1 MFPCIQQNVPLP
13 HSLRLLQGMNSREH
27 ALRLAVHP
35 LEKSPTQ
42 HPAPPAI
49 EQLLVPLKPHPTVPA
64 TQLFPPTHLFPL
76 AHPVVL
82 FSVQLVPHA
91 VADAQPK
98 FPGHAAVL
106 VPVTQVPLPLHDP
119 LDVNIPLLQVE
130 LPQLLPATCNRHA
143 PAPLHMPSCPQALP
157 VSTAHSLS
165 GSVPALIGRH
175 FPSCP
180 PVFKAEHAMQLP
192 LHALSQQS
200 PSTHD
205 PEEHSLLVLQVVPF
219 AFVSWQT

>member
-1 MFPCIQQNVPLP
+1 M
-13 HSLRLLQGMNSREH
+13 
-27 ALRLAVHP
+27 HP

-42 HPAPPAI
+42 QPAPPAV

-64 TQLFPPTHLFPL
+64 TQLFPPTHLLPL
-76 AHPVVL
+76 AHPVAL
-82 FSVQLVPHA
+82 LSVQLVPHA
-91 VADAQPK
+91 VADAQSK
-98 FPGHAAVL
+98 FPGHPAVL

-119 LDVNIPLLQVE
+119 LDVKAPLLQLIE
-130 LPQLLPATCNRHA
+130 LPQP
-143 PAPLHMPSCPQALP
+143 MPDFA
-157 VSTAHSLS
+157 AK
-165 GSVPALIGRH
+165 H

-180 PVFKAEHAMQLP
+180 PVFKAEHAMQFP

-205 PEEHSLLVLQVVPF
+205 PEEHSLLALQLVPF

>member
-1 MFPCIQQNVPLP
+1 
-13 HSLRLLQGMNSREH
+13 
-27 ALRLAVHP
+27 LAVHP

-42 HPAPPAI
+42 QPAPPAV
-49 EQLLVPLKPHPTVPA
+49 EQLLVPLKPHPTVA
-64 TQLFPPTHLFPL
+64 AAQLFPPTHLFPL

-82 FSVQLVPHA
+82 LSVQLVPHA
-91 VADAQPK
+91 VADAQSK
-98 FPGHAAVL
+98 FPGHAAVFA
-106 VPVTQVPLPLHDP
+106 PVTQVPLPSHEPD
-119 LDVNIPLLQVE
+119 DVKAPLLQLIEV
-130 LPQLLPATCNRHA
+130 PHPMPAFD
-143 PAPLHMPSCPQALP
+143 
-157 VSTAHSLS
+157 
-165 GSVPALIGRH
+165 GRH

-205 PEEHSLLVLQVVPF
+205 PEEHSLLALQVVPF